1 MKLLHFIL
9 IFLLIAVV
17 YSQDGSS
24 REILSD
30 SLYEQEN
37 RKSIESMMIWK
48 LTEELELEVD
58 QAEKFFPRFR
68 QHRAEMENLRRKQRS
83 LAGSLKLNMKNEK
96 LTSSEVS
103 RIIKETSSLKRK
115 MSDLEEKFLIN
126 AFITQFDQEK
136 EVIRHIQS
144 DKINIE
150 FSTGRLTI
158 SIDENNSIH
167 MKGPVSDIKEIDI
180 EI

>member
-1 MKLLHFIL
+1 MKFLHFIL
-9 IFLLIAVV
+9 IFLLNALIF
-17 YSQDGSS
+17 SQDDNS

-30 SLYEQEN
+30 SLYEQGN

-83 LAGSLKLNMKNEK
+83 LAGSLKLNVKNSK

-115 MSDLEEKFLIN
+115 MSDLEENFLIN
-126 AFITQFDQEK
+126 SGDILNPVQQAKLGVFKHKMMKDLKGKMKNKRLDKGKRKFRDKRKRHKRQFW
-136 EVIRHIQS
+136 
-144 DKINIE
+144 N
-150 FSTGRLTI
+150 
-158 SIDENNSIH
+158 
-167 MKGPVSDIKEIDI
+167 
-180 EI
+180 

>member
-1 MKLLHFIL
+1 MKFLHFIL
-9 IFLLIAVV
+9 IFLLNALIF
-17 YSQDGSS
+17 SQDDNS

-30 SLYEQEN
+30 SLYEQGN

-68 QHRAEMENLRRKQRS
+68 QHRLEMENLRKKQRS
-83 LAGSLKLNMKNEK
+83 LAGSLKLNVKNSK

-115 MSDLEEKFLIN
+115 MSDLEENFLIDSGDILTPVQQAKLGVFKHKMMKDLKGKMKN
-126 AFITQFDQEK
+126 KRLDKGKRKFRNERKRNKRQFW
-136 EVIRHIQS
+136 
-144 DKINIE
+144 N
-150 FSTGRLTI
+150 
-158 SIDENNSIH
+158 
-167 MKGPVSDIKEIDI
+167 
-180 EI
+180 

>member
-9 IFLLIAVV
+9 IFSLTVKIF
-17 YSQDGSS
+17 SQDDNS

-30 SLYEQEN
+30 SLYDQGN

-68 QHRAEMENLRRKQRS
+68 QHRVEMENLRKEQRS
-83 LAGSLKLNMKNEK
+83 LAGSLKLNVKNSK

-115 MSDLEEKFLIN
+115 MSDLEENFLIDSGN
-126 AFITQFDQEK
+126 ILTPVQQAKLGVFKHKMMKDLKGKMKNKRLDKGKRKFRNERKRNKRQFW
-136 EVIRHIQS
+136 
-144 DKINIE
+144 N
-150 FSTGRLTI
+150 
-158 SIDENNSIH
+158 
-167 MKGPVSDIKEIDI
+167 
-180 EI
+180 

>member
-1 MKLLHFIL
+1 MRLLHFIL
-9 IFLLIAVV
+9 IFLFTVATF
-17 YSQDGSS
+17 SQDDNS

-96 LTSSEVS
+96 LTSNEVS
-103 RIIKETSSLKRK
+103 RIIKETSSLKRR
-115 MSDLEEKFLIN
+115 MSDLEEKFIIN
-126 AFITQFDQEK
+126 SGDILNPVQQAKLGVFKHKMMKDLKGKMKNKRLEKGKKKFRNEIKRNKRQFW
-136 EVIRHIQS
+136 
-144 DKINIE
+144 N
-150 FSTGRLTI
+150 
-158 SIDENNSIH
+158 
-167 MKGPVSDIKEIDI
+167 
-180 EI
+180 

>member
-1 MKLLHFIL
+1 MKILHFIL
-9 IFLLIAVV
+9 IFLSTVEIF
-17 YSQDGSS
+17 SQDDNS
-24 REILSD
+24 REILPD

-68 QHRAEMENLRRKQRS
+68 QHRVEMDNLRKKQRS
-83 LAGSLKLNMKNEK
+83 LAGSLKLNMKNDK

-126 AFITQFDQEK
+126 SGDILNPVQQAKLGVFKHKMMKDLKGKMKNKRSEKGKRKFRNERKRNKRQFW
-136 EVIRHIQS
+136 
-144 DKINIE
+144 N
-150 FSTGRLTI
+150 
-158 SIDENNSIH
+158 
-167 MKGPVSDIKEIDI
+167 
-180 EI
+180 

>member
-9 IFLLIAVV
+9 IFSLTVKIF
-17 YSQDGSS
+17 SQYDNS

-30 SLYEQEN
+30 SLYDQGN

-68 QHRAEMENLRRKQRS
+68 QHRVEMENLRKKQRS
-83 LAGSLKLNMKNEK
+83 LAGSLKLNVKNSK

-115 MSDLEEKFLIN
+115 MSDLEENFLIDSGDILTPVQQAKLGVFKHKMMKDLKGKMKN
-126 AFITQFDQEK
+126 K
-136 EVIRHIQS
+136 RS
-144 DKINIE
+144 DKGKRKFRNE
-150 FSTGRLTI
+150 RKRNKRQFW
-158 SIDENNSIH
+158 N
-167 MKGPVSDIKEIDI
+167 
-180 EI
+180 

>member
-1 MKLLHFIL
+1 MKFLHFIL
-9 IFLLIAVV
+9 IFLLNALIF
-17 YSQDGSS
+17 SQDDNS

-30 SLYEQEN
+30 SLYEQGN

-68 QHRAEMENLRRKQRS
+68 QHRVEMENLRKKQRS
-83 LAGSLKLNMKNEK
+83 LAGSLKLNVKNSK

-115 MSDLEEKFLIN
+115 MSDLEENFLIDSGD
-126 AFITQFDQEK
+126 ILTP
-136 EVIRHIQS
+136 IQQAKLGVFKHKMMKDLKGKMKNKRS
-144 DKINIE
+144 DKGKRKFRNE
-150 FSTGRLTI
+150 RKRNKRQFW
-158 SIDENNSIH
+158 N
-167 MKGPVSDIKEIDI
+167 
-180 EI
+180 

>member
-9 IFLLIAVV
+9 IFLLIGLVF
-17 YSQDGSS
+17 SQDDNS

-30 SLYEQEN
+30 SLYKQGN

-68 QHRAEMENLRRKQRS
+68 QHRMEMENLRKKQRS
-83 LAGSLKLNMKNEK
+83 LAGSIKLNMKDSK
-96 LTSSEVS
+96 LTSSEVNK
-103 RIIKETSSLKRK
+103 IIKETSSLKRK

-126 AFITQFDQEK
+126 SVDILNPVQQAKLGVFKHKMMKDLK
-136 EVIRHIQS
+136 GKMKNKRS
-144 DKINIE
+144 DKGKRKFRNE
-150 FSTGRLTI
+150 RKRNKRQFW
-158 SIDENNSIH
+158 N
-167 MKGPVSDIKEIDI
+167 
-180 EI
+180 

>member
-1 MKLLHFIL
+1 MKILHFIL
-9 IFLLIAVV
+9 IFLSTVEIF
-17 YSQDGSS
+17 SQDDNS
-24 REILSD
+24 REILPD

-68 QHRAEMENLRRKQRS
+68 HHRAEMENLRRKQRS

-126 AFITQFDQEK
+126 SGDILNPVQQAKLGVFKHKMMKDLK
-136 EVIRHIQS
+136 GKMKNKRS
-144 DKINIE
+144 DKGKRKFRNE
-150 FSTGRLTI
+150 RKRNKRQFW
-158 SIDENNSIH
+158 N
-167 MKGPVSDIKEIDI
+167 
-180 EI
+180 

>member
-9 IFLLIAVV
+9 IFTLIALVF
-17 YSQDGSS
+17 SQDDNS
-24 REILSD
+24 REILPD

-68 QHRAEMENLRRKQRS
+68 QHRVEMENLRRKQRS

-126 AFITQFDQEK
+126 SGDILNPFQQAKLGVFKHKMMKDLK
-136 EVIRHIQS
+136 GKMKNKRS
-144 DKINIE
+144 DKGKRKFRNE
-150 FSTGRLTI
+150 RKRNKRQFW
-158 SIDENNSIH
+158 N
-167 MKGPVSDIKEIDI
+167 
-180 EI
+180 

>member
-1 MKLLHFIL
+1 MKLLHFTL
-9 IFLLIAVV
+9 IFSLIGLVF
-17 YSQDGSS
+17 SQDDNSG
-24 REILSD
+24 EILSD
-30 SLYEQEN
+30 SLYEQGN

-126 AFITQFDQEK
+126 SGDILNPLQQAKLGVFKHKIMKDLK
-136 EVIRHIQS
+136 GKIKNLRS
-144 DKINIE
+144 DKGKRKFRNE
-150 FSTGRLTI
+150 RKRNKRLFG
-158 SIDENNSIH
+158 N
-167 MKGPVSDIKEIDI
+167 
-180 EI
+180 

>member
-9 IFLLIAVV
+9 IFLLIGLVF
-17 YSQDGSS
+17 SQDDNS

-30 SLYEQEN
+30 SLYEQGN

-68 QHRAEMENLRRKQRS
+68 QHRAEMENLRKKQRS
-83 LAGSLKLNMKNEK
+83 LAGSLRLNIKNEK

-126 AFITQFDQEK
+126 SGDILNPVQQAKLGVFKHKMMKDLKGKMKNKRSEKGKRKFRNERKRNKRQFW
-136 EVIRHIQS
+136 
-144 DKINIE
+144 N
-150 FSTGRLTI
+150 
-158 SIDENNSIH
+158 
-167 MKGPVSDIKEIDI
+167 
-180 EI
+180 

>member
-9 IFLLIAVV
+9 IFLLTVGIF
-17 YSQDGSS
+17 SQDDNS

-30 SLYEQEN
+30 SLYEQGN

-68 QHRAEMENLRRKQRS
+68 QHRVEMENLRKKQRS

-126 AFITQFDQEK
+126 SGDILNPVQQAKLGVFKHKMMKDLK
-136 EVIRHIQS
+136 GKMKNKRS
-144 DKINIE
+144 DKGKRKFRNE
-150 FSTGRLTI
+150 RKRNKRQFW
-158 SIDENNSIH
+158 N
-167 MKGPVSDIKEIDI
+167 
-180 EI
+180 

>member
-1 MKLLHFIL
+1 ME
-9 IFLLIAVV
+9 IF
-17 YSQDGSS
+17 SQDDNS
-24 REILSD
+24 REILPD

-68 QHRAEMENLRRKQRS
+68 QHRVEMENLRRKQRS
-83 LAGSLKLNMKNEK
+83 LAGSLKVNMKNEK

-115 MSDLEEKFLIN
+115 MSDLEEKFL
-126 AFITQFDQEK
+126 K
-136 EVIRHIQS
+136 
-144 DKINIE
+144 
-150 FSTGRLTI
+150 L
-158 SIDENNSIH
+158 
-167 MKGPVSDIKEIDI
+167 
-180 EI
+180 

>member
-9 IFLLIAVV
+9 IFLLIGLVF
-17 YSQDGSS
+17 SQDDNS

-30 SLYEQEN
+30 SLYEQGN

-68 QHRAEMENLRRKQRS
+68 QHRMEMENLRKKQRS
-83 LAGSLKLNMKNEK
+83 LAGSLKLNMKDSK
-96 LTSSEVS
+96 LTSREVNK
-103 RIIKETSSLKRK
+103 IIKETSSLKRK

-126 AFITQFDQEK
+126 SGDILNPVQQAKLGVFKHKMMKDLK
-136 EVIRHIQS
+136 GKMKNKRS
-144 DKINIE
+144 DKGKRKFRNE
-150 FSTGRLTI
+150 RKRNKRQFW
-158 SIDENNSIH
+158 N
-167 MKGPVSDIKEIDI
+167 
-180 EI
+180 

>member
-1 MKLLHFIL
+1 MKILYFIL
-9 IFLLIAVV
+9 IFLSTVEIF
-17 YSQDGSS
+17 SQDDNS
-24 REILSD
+24 REILPD

-68 QHRAEMENLRRKQRS
+68 QHRVEMENLRRKQRS
-83 LAGSLKLNMKNEK
+83 LAGSLKVNMKNEK

-126 AFITQFDQEK
+126 SGDILNPVQQAKLGVFKHKMMKDLK
-136 EVIRHIQS
+136 GKMKNKRS
-144 DKINIE
+144 DKGKRKFRNE
-150 FSTGRLTI
+150 RKRNKRQFW
-158 SIDENNSIH
+158 N
-167 MKGPVSDIKEIDI
+167 
-180 EI
+180 

>member
-58 QAEKFFPRFR
+58 QAEKFFQDLGSIERR
-68 QHRAEMENLRRKQRS
+68 WRTCEENK
-83 LAGSLKLNMKNEK
+83 
-96 LTSSEVS
+96 
-103 RIIKETSSLKRK
+103 
-115 MSDLEEKFLIN
+115 D
-126 AFITQFDQEK
+126 
-136 EVIRHIQS
+136 H
-144 DKINIE
+144 
-150 FSTGRLTI
+150 
-158 SIDENNSIH
+158 
-167 MKGPVSDIKEIDI
+167 
-180 EI
+180 